1 MNNNLKVPED
11 YRKFKKLVNEAKI
24 YDSPKSLT
32 GKLRPYQK
40 IGYSWLIQNIKYKF
54 GCILADDMGL
64 GKTIQILSAILY
76 FKEHNQFDSESTLII
91 VPPTL
96 ISNWENEI
104 KKFTPELTYHI
115 YHGSNRTF
123 PLEEYDIILTS
134 YGVVR
139 LDLDMFLDK
148 TWLLCVI
155 DEAQNIKN
163 PNTEQTK
170 AIKSVNASTKIAL
183 TGTPIENRLMDY
195 WSIFDFV
202 NKGYLSTKDD
212 FKRNYVMPIEK
223 LEDPEVLENLKT
235 IAKPFVMRRLKTDDD
250 IKKELPDKLVN
261 DIYCTLTK
269 KQIRLYNA
277 ILEEIFFDIE
287 NSKGIQRKGIILKI
301 LTALKQTCNHPAQFL
316 AIKNPKISESGKMEL
331 LVDILEN
338 ILDMD
343 EKVII
348 FTQYVEMGKLIQQLI
363 SKKFKTDVL
372 FLHGS
377 QTLKE
382 KTEIIDAFQEDP
394 NYKIFVATLKTGG
407 TGLNLT
413 TASNVIHY
421 DLWWN
426 PAVENQAT
434 DRVHRI
440 GQKKDVMV
448 YRFITKGT
456 LEEAIDAISKR
467 KIDLAGKAISN
478 DETFITEMS
487 NEELKKILSLRL

>member
-170 AIKSVNASTKIAL
+170 AIKRVNASTKIAL

-195 WSIFDFV
+195 
-202 NKGYLSTKDD
+202 
-212 FKRNYVMPIEK
+212 
-223 LEDPEVLENLKT
+223 
-235 IAKPFVMRRLKTDDD
+235 
-250 IKKELPDKLVN
+250 
-261 DIYCTLTK
+261 
-269 KQIRLYNA
+269 
-277 ILEEIFFDIE
+277 
-287 NSKGIQRKGIILKI
+287 
-301 LTALKQTCNHPAQFL
+301 
-316 AIKNPKISESGKMEL
+316 
-331 LVDILEN
+331 
-338 ILDMD
+338 
-343 EKVII
+343 
-348 FTQYVEMGKLIQQLI
+348 
-363 SKKFKTDVL
+363 
-372 FLHGS
+372 
-377 QTLKE
+377 
-382 KTEIIDAFQEDP
+382 
-394 NYKIFVATLKTGG
+394 
-407 TGLNLT
+407 
-413 TASNVIHY
+413 
-421 DLWWN
+421 
-426 PAVENQAT
+426 
-434 DRVHRI
+434 
-440 GQKKDVMV
+440 
-448 YRFITKGT
+448 
-456 LEEAIDAISKR
+456 
-467 KIDLAGKAISN
+467 
-478 DETFITEMS
+478 
-487 NEELKKILSLRL
+487 